1 MPPADPLG
9 KQAPFWLMLF
19 GLAAFSAGVYGL
31 LEGSVQTP
39 SAFLL
44 SGRIERASQP
54 AGYWLLTLAYL
65 VAGATFLLLAWR
77 RRHEPAFEGEP
88 QAPRAPQPGWARA
101 LAWIGVV
108 FGALM
113 LGAGIWAHFTMD
125 PIISL
130 FFVALFG
137 GGGLCLLLA
146 GAGYLVTGRLQ

>member
-1 MPPADPLG
+1 MPADRLG
-9 KQAPFWLMLF
+9 NQAPFWLLLF
-19 GLAAFSAGVYGL
+19 GLAAFSAGFYGL

-54 AGYWLLTLAYL
+54 AAYWLLTLAYL
-65 VAGATFLLLAWR
+65 AAGAMFLLLAWR
-77 RRHEPAFEGEP
+77 RRHEPAFEGE
-88 QAPRAPQPGWARA
+88 AEMPRAPQPGWARA
-101 LAWIGVV
+101 LAWTGVV
-108 FGALM
+108 FGALL
-113 LGAGIWAHFTMD
+113 LGAGIWAHFAIE